1 MKDYESVSINPRHV
15 QRSSKLCKTW
25 DKSASLCKTLDVS
38 ARLWKKRAAERKK
51 LSRFLFP
58 STFDGKRFLSPSR
71 FKELSCVPFF
81 VSLLVRLSSPLWHSF
96 VLITMKTFFVPV
108 DEERKENR
116 HWGLETNY
124 RFGDKAAEKKN
135 STFSLLPRREGKK
148 WKVYYTWVHLRVDKK
163 PVWPGKY
170 CRPMS

>member
-71 FKELSCVPFF
+71 FKELSCVPFLRF
-81 VSLLVRLSSPLWHSF
+81 SARPFIFTSVTLVCTDHNED
-96 VLITMKTFFVPV
+96 VFVPV
-108 DEERKENR
+108 DEERKETR

-124 RFGDKAAEKKN
+124 HFGDKAAEKKN